1 VGAEHVDWSSARGAR
16 LPDILG
22 PVGEPLS
29 LAEFLREHPWP
40 QEWADARRLEYLWIY
55 EVDLAPDELWPLVS
69 DVSRMNRLV
78 GNPEMKFVEKDGLRY
93 GETRYSGVH
102 HAWHEVPWDWVA
114 NKWFSFLRVFS
125 KGGMKA
131 LWTVE
136 RLEPLDG
143 GRTRFYLYFGAVP
156 RWPLLT
162 PVMRVNFAGINKQYK
177 KALPELARTA
187 RAAKAAA
194 LSVPPPSLS
203 PQAEERLST
212 IATALR
218 AKGLDATAIDKVVEL
233 VRTGDEMDL
242 ARIQVRERARAWSL
256 DEDALLRV
264 FLHATRAG
272 LLELAWDVVCPHCR
286 GVRDS
291 ETKLGDVPAEGECD
305 VCTIEFGTQDAVEVS
320 FRVHPSIRH
329 IEARLYCSAEPSQ
342 KQHIRVQ
349 RALQPG
355 GDTAVEVDLQPGR
368 YRLRNRG
375 EQQPAGF
382 LDVTEAPGGSNG
394 GAPVAW
400 RVSAPPGEKAAPP
413 HAALE
418 LVNDSSEP
426 RTFILEQAAPSDLA
440 LRPGRLLSHQ
450 EFRDLFSEEFLGAD
464 VRLAVGEQTILFT
477 DIVGSTAMY
486 AERGDPDA
494 FVAVR
499 HHFTSVFGLIA
510 SHRGAVVKTIG
521 DAAMGAFM
529 DPVDAVRCAVA
540 IQRQFADPA
549 GLRLRVS
556 LNTGSCIAVRLNSN
570 LDYFGHA
577 VNLSAKLQSC
587 VEAGQVV
594 VSTSTYAAPGVA
606 AHLKDTPL
614 EELTVPVKGLKT
626 TITARRWNVS

>member
-1 VGAEHVDWSSARGAR
+1 M
-16 LPDILG
+16 
-22 PVGEPLS
+22 GEPLS
-29 LAEFLREHPWP
+29 LAELLREHPWP
-40 QEWADARRLEYLWIY
+40 KEWAGACRLDFLWVY
-55 EVDLAPDELWPLVS
+55 DVDLPPDELWPLVS

-93 GETRYSGVH
+93 GTARYSGVF

-114 NKWFSFLRVFS
+114 NRWFSFLRVYS

-136 RLEPLDG
+136 RIEPLAG
-143 GRTRFYLYFGAVP
+143 GRSRFYLYFGAVP

-162 PVMRVNFAGINKQYK
+162 PVMRVNFAGIG
-177 KALPELARTA
+177 KAYRRVLPELARAA
-187 RAAKAAA
+187 RTAKAAA
-194 LSVPPPSLS
+194 LSVPAPALA
-203 PQAEERLST
+203 PQAEERLGA
-212 IATALR
+212 IATQLR
-218 AKGLDATAIDKVVEL
+218 DKGLDAPSVDRLVEL
-233 VRTGDEMDL
+233 VRKGDELDVC
-242 ARIQVRERARAWSL
+242 RIQVRERARVWGI
-256 DEDALLRV
+256 DEDVLLRV

-286 GVRDS
+286 GVRES
-291 ETKLGDVPAEGECD
+291 ETRLGDVPAEGACE
-305 VCTIEFGTQDAVEVS
+305 VCALQFGTADAVEVS
-320 FRVHPSIRH
+320 FRVHPSIRQ
-329 IEARLYCSAEPSQ
+329 IEQRLYCSAEPSQ

-349 RALQPG
+349 RALAPG
-355 GDTAVEVDLQPGR
+355 GDTSVEVDLAPGR

-375 EQQPAGF
+375 EEEPAGY
-382 LDVTEAPGGSNG
+382 LDVTDGTS
-394 GAPVAW
+394 GAATVSW
-400 RVSAPPGEKAAPP
+400 RVSAPPGETAAPP

-426 RTFILEQAAPSDLA
+426 RTFILEQATPSELA

-450 EFRDLFSEEFLGAD
+450 EFRDLFTEEYLGAD

-486 AERGDPDA
+486 AQRGDPEA

-499 HHFTSVFGLIA
+499 HHFTTVFGLIA

-540 IQRQFADPA
+540 IQQHFADPA

-556 LNTGSCIAVRLNSN
+556 LNTGSCIAVRLNAN

-577 VNLSAKLQSC
+577 VNLAAKLQAV

-594 VSTSTYAAPGVA
+594 VSSSTYAAPGVA
-606 AHLKDTPL
+606 AHLADTHL
-614 EELTVPVKGLKT
+614 EELTVPVKGLQT
-626 TITARRWNVS
+626 TITARRWTVPTARPGSATPS

>member
-1 VGAEHVDWSSARGAR
+1 
-16 LPDILG
+16 
-22 PVGEPLS
+22 VGEPLS
-29 LAEFLREHPWP
+29 LADFLREHPWP
-40 QEWADARRLEYLWIY
+40 EEWADKRRLEFLWVY
-55 EVDLAPDELWPLVS
+55 DVDLPPEDLWPLVS

-78 GNPEMKFVEKDGLRY
+78 GNPEMKFTEKDGMRY
-93 GETRYSGVH
+93 GEARYSGVH

-162 PVMRVNFAGINKQYK
+162 PIMRVNFNGIGKTYRK
-177 KALPELARTA
+177 VLPELAATA
-187 RAAKAAA
+187 KAAKAAA
-194 LSVPPPSLS
+194 LSVPAPALS
-203 PQAEERLST
+203 PQAGERLTT
-212 IATALR
+212 IATQLR
-218 AKGLDATAIDKVVEL
+218 AKGLDSGGVDKLVEL
-233 VRTGDEMDL
+233 VKSGDEMDL
-242 ARIQVRERARAWSL
+242 ARIQVRERARAWGL

-291 ETKLGDVPAEGECD
+291 ETKLGDVPAAGECD
-305 VCTIEFGTQDAVEVS
+305 VCAVQFGTADAVEVS
-320 FRVHPSIRH
+320 FRVHPSIRQ
-329 IEARLYCSAEPSQ
+329 IEQRLYCSAEPSQ

-349 RALQPG
+349 RALKPG
-355 GDTAVEVDLQPGR
+355 GDTAVEVDLSPGR

-375 EQQPAGF
+375 DDQPAGF
-382 LDVTEAPGGSNG
+382 LDVTPIPGESNG
-394 GAPVAW
+394 VAPVAW
-400 RVSAPPGEKAAPP
+400 RISAPPGEQAAPP
-413 HAALE
+413 HTALE

-450 EFRDLFSEEFLGAD
+450 EFRDLFSEEYLGAD

-486 AERGDPDA
+486 AEKGDPDA

-499 HHFTSVFGLIA
+499 HHFTSVFSLIA

-540 IQRQFADPA
+540 IQRAFADPS

-556 LNTGSCIAVRLNSN
+556 LNTGACIAVRLNAN

-577 VNLSAKLQSC
+577 VNLSAKLQNV

-594 VSTSTYAAPGVA
+594 VSASTYAAPGVA
-606 AHLKDTPL
+606 QHLRDSGATV

-626 TITARRWNVS
+626 SIVARRWNVS